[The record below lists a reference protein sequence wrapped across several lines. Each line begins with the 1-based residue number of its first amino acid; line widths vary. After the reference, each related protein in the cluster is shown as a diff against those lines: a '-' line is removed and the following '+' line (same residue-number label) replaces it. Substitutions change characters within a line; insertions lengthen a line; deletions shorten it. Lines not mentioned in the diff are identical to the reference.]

1 MALDRSTGSPFMP
14 GSPPEESDDMAL
26 VGRIA
31 RGDSAAFAV
40 FYDRHAPQVLGL
52 LFKMLRRRAEAEE
65 MLQEVFL
72 QIWREAERYRPR
84 GSTPRGWVFMVA
96 RSRAIDR
103 IRSSN
108 ARRRRE
114 EATAADPAG
123 SANPSTVAPAGP
135 ERLEERERRRQ
146 VAAALAELPAEQRAA
161 IEHAFF
167 GGLSHR
173 EVAQHLGEPL
183 GTVKSR
189 ILLGMRKLRRSLE
202 AS

>member
-1 MALDRSTGSPFMP
+1 MTADRFSGSPFMP
-14 GSPPEESDDMAL
+14 GHRPEESDDMAL

-31 RGDSAAFAV
+31 RGDSAAFAT
-40 FYDRHAPQVLGL
+40 FYDRHASQVLGL

-72 QIWREAERYRPR
+72 QVWREAERYRPG
-84 GSTPRGWVFMVA
+84 GSTPRGWIFMLA

-103 IRSSN
+103 IRSSS

-114 EATAADPAG
+114 EATAAPVDPVTP
-123 SANPSTVAPAGP
+123 SAVAPAGP

-146 VAAALAELPAEQRAA
+146 VANALAELPPEQRTA

-173 EVAQHLGEPL
+173 EVAEHLGEPL
-183 GTVKSR
+183 GTIKSR

>member
-1 MALDRSTGSPFMP
+1 MP
-14 GSPPEESDDMAL
+14 GAPSDETEDMAM
-26 VGRIA
+26 VARIA
-31 RGDSAAFAV
+31 RGDSAAFAA
-40 FYDRHAPQVLGL
+40 FYDRHASQVLGL

-72 QIWREAERYRPR
+72 QVWREAERYRPQ
-84 GSTPRGWVFMVA
+84 GSTPRGWIFMMA

-103 IRSSN
+103 IRSAS
-108 ARRRRE
+108 ARVRRE
-114 EATAADPAG
+114 ETSAEDPIHA
-123 SANPSTVAPAGP
+123 SVPPSGP
-135 ERLEERERRRQ
+135 ERLEERERRQR
-146 VAAALAELPAEQRAA
+146 VASALAELPTEQRTA

-167 GGLSHR
+167 RGLSHR
-173 EVAQHLGEPL
+173 EVAEHLNEPL

>member
-1 MALDRSTGSPFMP
+1 MTADRTPGFRFMP
-14 GSPPEESDDMAL
+14 GTRPEESDDMAL

-31 RGDSAAFAV
+31 RGDSAAFAA
-40 FYDRHAPQVLGL
+40 FYDRHASQVLGL

-72 QIWREAERYRPR
+72 QVWRDAERYRPQ
-84 GSTPRGWVFMVA
+84 GSTPRGWIFMLA

-103 IRSSN
+103 IRSSS

-114 EATAADPAG
+114 EATAGPAG
-123 SANPSTVAPAGP
+123 ESVPGSVAPAGP
-135 ERLEERERRRQ
+135 ERLEDRERRRR
-146 VAAALAELPAEQRAA
+146 VANALAELPPEQRTA

-167 GGLSHR
+167 DGLSHR
-173 EVAQHLGEPL
+173 EVAERLGEPL

>member
-1 MALDRSTGSPFMP
+1 MAADRTPGSRFMP
-14 GSPPEESDDMAL
+14 GTRPEESDDMAL

-31 RGDSAAFAV
+31 RGDSAAFAA
-40 FYDRHAPQVLGL
+40 FYDRHASQVLGL

-72 QIWREAERYRPR
+72 QVWREAERYRAG
-84 GSTPRGWVFMVA
+84 GSTPRGWVFMLA

-103 IRSSN
+103 LRSSS

-114 EATAADPAG
+114 EATAAPAG
-123 SANPSTVAPAGP
+123 SGVPSAVAPAGP
-135 ERLEERERRRQ
+135 ERLEERERRRR
-146 VAAALAELPAEQRAA
+146 VADALAELPPEQRTA

-173 EVAQHLGEPL
+173 EVADRLGEPL